1 MPLSGALCI
10 GGVPLTGVPGSADT
24 WPNGVVGVSGSWSSS
39 DSSAPLPKSDSSSNS
54 SSSSP
59 APSTLPT
66 MFTEMGGGGGGVVTL
81 LSTKL
86 ELGRCT
92 GQSTAQGTTDY
103 SDSESSSLL
112 PLSTR
117 AGTPFGHTSPCL

>member
-66 MFTEMGGGGGGVVTL
+66 MFTEMCPNSRGDVRRPTSANS
-81 LSTKL
+81 ST
-86 ELGRCT
+86 
-92 GQSTAQGTTDY
+92 SAN
-103 SDSESSSLL
+103 
-112 PLSTR
+112 
-117 AGTPFGHTSPCL
+117 SPPTHSV